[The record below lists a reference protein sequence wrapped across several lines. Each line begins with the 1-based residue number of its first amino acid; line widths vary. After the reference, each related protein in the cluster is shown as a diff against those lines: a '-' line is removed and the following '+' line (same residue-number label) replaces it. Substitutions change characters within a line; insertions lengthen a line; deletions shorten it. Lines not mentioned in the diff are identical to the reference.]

1 MTNKKKDYQKPALDI
16 IKMKSLPY
24 LQTTPSGDAEEGGK
38 PDARQNDMDDY

>member
-24 LQTTPSGDAEEGGK
+24 LQTTSGDAEEGGK
-38 PDARQNDMDDY
+38 PNARQNDLFD